1 MQNSR
6 GFWLLIF
13 IGLSL
18 SSIFIRCDLTPKF
31 TFAEQFIPKNEIKRD
46 ISALKNIRLIQFLNW
61 PVIKRQLLEKYPMI
75 HSISLSVINFK
86 NIQVNVIEKVPWA
99 MIIKNNQPYIFS
111 DDGVLLNPNLTDVE
125 LPNQKIMIINSSL
138 QLTDENAINQRELDV
153 LHSISKGLAEVPLFH
168 LQQVVIKKESI
179 NIIEDGGLVIHLGN
193 EKNLQEKF
201 IMLKYFIGKYRKK
214 LTDMQLIDIQFP
226 KRVIIK

>member
-1 MQNSR
+1 VQNSR

-18 SSIFIRCDLTPKF
+18 SSIFIRCDLSPVF
-31 TFAEQFIPKNEIKRD
+31 TFKEQFIPKNEIKRD
-46 ISALKNIRLIQFLNW
+46 INVLKNIRLIQFLNW

-75 HSISLSVINFK
+75 DSISLSILNFP
-86 NIQVNVIEKVPWA
+86 NIQVNVLEKVPWA

-125 LPNQKIMIINSSL
+125 LPNQKIMIISSTL
-138 QLTDENAINQRELDV
+138 RLIEENAINQKDLAV
-153 LHSISKGLAEVPLFH
+153 LHSISNGLAQVPLLR
-168 LQQVVIKKESI
+168 LQQVVIKKEGI
-179 NIIEDGGLVIHLGN
+179 NIIEDGGLVINLGN

-201 IMLKYFIGKYRKK
+201 IMLKYFIGKYRNK
-214 LTDMQLIDIQFP
+214 LTDMELIDIQFP
-226 KRVIIK
+226 KWVIIK

>member
-6 GFWLLIF
+6 GFWLLTIV
-13 IGLSL
+13 GLSL
-18 SSIFIRCDLTPKF
+18 SSIFIRCNLTASFRF
-31 TFAEQFIPKNEIKRD
+31 TEQFIPKNEIKRE
-46 ISALKNIRLIQFLNW
+46 INALKNIRLIQFLNW

-75 HSISLSVINFK
+75 DSMSLSMIHFP
-86 NIQVNVIEKVPWA
+86 NIQVNVTEKVPWA
-99 MIIKNNQPYIFS
+99 MIIKNNHPYIFS

-125 LPNQKIMIINSSL
+125 LPNQNIMIISSFL
-138 QLTDENAINQRELDV
+138 DLSEENTINQRELNV
-153 LHSISKGLAEVPLFH
+153 LHSISQGLAEVPLFH
-168 LQQVVIKKESI
+168 LQQVVIKKNSI
-179 NIIEDGGLVIHLGN
+179 NIIEDSGLVINLGD

-201 IMLKYFIGKYRKK
+201 IMLKYFIGKYRNK